1 MKNTIFNEHPVC
13 WEILKFHLLE
23 ILLNIFTLC
32 PRMSSSSDNL
42 KFSPRASSKSASSS
56 ALSSLGGTLSYLLL
70 SSQLDNFTT
79 SQQPGNFCLCL
90 AKKFKFMVEF

>member
-79 SQQPGNFCLCL
+79 SQPGNFCLCL